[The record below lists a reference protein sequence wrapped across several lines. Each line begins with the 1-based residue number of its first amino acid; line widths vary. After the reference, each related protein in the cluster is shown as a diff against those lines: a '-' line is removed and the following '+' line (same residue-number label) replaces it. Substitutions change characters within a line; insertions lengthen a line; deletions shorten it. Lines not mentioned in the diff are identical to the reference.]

1 MTLRRVTC
9 CIGAAGVVGLGV
21 IGASPASAA
30 EGPSCVG
37 QFVMAAAPQSAGA
50 FGGFV
55 RVVARTTDPNLGVG
69 DVAPDATGDHGACS

>member
-1 MTLRRVTC
+1 MRLRRVIC

-21 IGASPASAA
+21 IGASPSSAA

-69 DVAPDATGDHGACS
+69 DVAPDATSDHSACS